1 MNTKKSICALNEN
14 KDSCLSPEIIKA
26 ISGVA
31 ISDQAN
37 TNIIKVSESLDCDTS
52 LSKQEQE
59 LCVLK
64 KIKKK
69 TDIDDLK
76 ASIDKQILKNFKI
89 PAKSLD
95 KNYWLNNTEIDNVQF
110 QLQNKFDGYYYSTI
124 HMIDLENF
132 KPNNDEIV
140 LNNDKLLNIK
150 DINFVNELS
159 KNSKDKIFNFN
170 NDLKYFGVVCNTDLS
185 SNRGIHWF
193 SIFIDFT
200 KNPIQIEYFN
210 SSGYSLTKGT
220 HINQRKEFYKFF
232 KDLADE
238 LTRNGFPAK
247 FIQVTEIEHQAADT
261 ANCGSY
267 SLYYIHSRLKGINP
281 SYFAKTKITDA
292 EVEKF
297 RSVLWRA
304 EK

>member
-1 MNTKKSICALNEN
+1 M
-14 KDSCLSPEIIKA
+14 
-26 ISGVA
+26 
-31 ISDQAN
+31 
-37 TNIIKVSESLDCDTS
+37 
-52 LSKQEQE
+52 
-59 LCVLK
+59 
-64 KIKKK
+64 
-69 TDIDDLK
+69 
-76 ASIDKQILKNFKI
+76 
-89 PAKSLD
+89 
-95 KNYWLNNTEIDNVQF
+95 
-110 QLQNKFDGYYYSTI
+110 
-124 HMIDLENF
+124 
-132 KPNNDEIV
+132 
-140 LNNDKLLNIK
+140 
-150 DINFVNELS
+150 
-159 KNSKDKIFNFN
+159 FNFN

-220 HINQRKEFYKFF
+220 HANQRKEFYKFF
-232 KDLADE
+232 KNLADE

-267 SLYYIHSRLKGINP
+267 SLYYIYSRLKGINP

-297 RSVLWRA
+297 RSVLWRT